1 MRRTDEL
8 IDRLVCDAHPVR
20 PLVSPLCRM
29 MFWAAVSLAF
39 AALVVMIIAPRP
51 DLAAKLAEPRYLAEQ
66 GMALLTAL
74 AAAFAAF
81 ALVVPGLDTRLALI
95 PLLPGTAWL
104 GTLGAGCVADFVR
117 GGSDALR
124 LTPDAGCLLYIAII
138 GSLPTALGLVML
150 RKGLTAHPRVTI
162 FLLALAAA
170 AIGDFGLRFFH
181 VRDAGM
187 MVLVWQFGSV
197 LLLSALGALAG
208 PRLLERTLGTA

>member
-1 MRRTDEL
+1 MRSTDEL

-20 PLVSPLCRM
+20 PLASPLCRM
-29 MFWAAVSLAF
+29 MFWGAVSLAL
-39 AALVVMIIAPRP
+39 AALVVVIISPRP
-51 DLAAKLAEPRYLAEQ
+51 DLATKLAEPRFLAEQ

-81 ALVVPGLDTRLALI
+81 ALVVPGLDSRLALA

-104 GTLGAGCVADFVR
+104 GTLGAGCVADFLR
-117 GGSDALR
+117 GGSAALR
-124 LTPDAGCLLYIAII
+124 LSPDPGCLPYIALI
-138 GSLPTALGLVML
+138 GTLPAALGLIML
-150 RKGLTAHPRVTI
+150 RRGLTAHPRLTF

-208 PRLLERTLGTA
+208 PRLLARTLAAA